1 MPGEK
6 PKDKSIN
13 TNNGQ
18 RTTDNGQIMRLILL
32 GGPGAGKGTQAA
44 KLKEYYGIVHL
55 STGEI
60 LREARA
66 AGTELGRKAA
76 EYMDTGKLL
85 PDDIILSIVSEKLDG
100 IASGTG
106 TETYG
111 QQTADNGQIGFLF
124 DGFPRTI
131 HQAEGLDELLY
142 EKGIKLD
149 AVVSIDVPDE
159 IVIDR
164 LLKRAEI
171 EGRPDDN
178 RETIENRL
186 NVYYKQTE
194 PLKEY
199 YAKSGLVKSIDGVGT
214 VDDIFERIIKQL
226 AISY

>member
-1 MPGEK
+1 
-6 PKDKSIN
+6 
-13 TNNGQ
+13 
-18 RTTDNGQIMRLILL
+18 MRLILL

-186 NVYYKQTE
+186 KVYYEQTE